1 MNSNN
6 VLDLIVE
13 LQNKE
18 FWGSLKI
25 IFKQGKPVHMEI
37 EQTLKNNEIG
47 SIFIKRRTTR
57 IIKEA

>member
-1 MNSNN
+1 MNNKN

-13 LQNKE
+13 LQSKE

-37 EQTLKNNEIG
+37 EQTVKNDG
-47 SIFIKRRTTR
+47 CHSIFISQKTTR
-57 IIKEA
+57 VIREA